1 MDETTI
7 QMVINQTNYDRE
19 TVIKKLEE
27 FDNDY
32 MKFIK
37 DYFGIGTKS
46 NTNSNTNSKS
56 LNQHIYVEFRKFF
69 EPQGDKNETE

>member
-1 MDETTI
+1 MDENTI

-32 MKFIK
+32 MKVIK

-46 NTNSNTNSKS
+46 NSNTNSKS
-56 LNQHIYVEFRKFF
+56 LNQQIYGEFRKFF
-69 EPQGDKNETE
+69 EHQEDKK

>member
-1 MDETTI
+1 MDDTTI

-32 MKFIK
+32 MKVIK
-37 DYFGIGTKS
+37 EYFGIGTKS
-46 NTNSNTNSKS
+46 NSNTNTNSKS
-56 LNQHIYVEFRKFF
+56 LNQQIYGEFRKFF
-69 EPQGDKNETE
+69 EPQEDKNETE